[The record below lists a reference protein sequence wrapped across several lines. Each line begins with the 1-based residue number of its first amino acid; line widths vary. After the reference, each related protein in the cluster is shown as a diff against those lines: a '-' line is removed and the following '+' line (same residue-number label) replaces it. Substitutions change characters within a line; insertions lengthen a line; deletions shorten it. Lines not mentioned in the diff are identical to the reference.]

1 MALIDWLA
9 GKLGVRKVDSPH
21 DSGGDARG
29 GRAGISVE
37 TMVCSA
43 LANLACMGSDLRVEG
58 GSARALMLDAAA
70 EEFCRRDL
78 VKAMTLGL
86 EVGDCLV
93 VPAWHGGGFECSVIP
108 AAEFAILGHVG
119 EELTDVAYVVDRRT
133 VKGRVVW
140 LVQHEWLESYEGE
153 DGGTYQRAV
162 MELMAVDER
171 REGRLP
177 LGTVPEWDGYA
188 EVWEIPNVTALPV
201 ARFRSVA
208 VDPMRPNSVYG
219 IPACFGARGPIAEIH
234 YLLSQQHNEFA
245 LSEKAVIADKRMFVR
260 RGKRSDGTEDVQLA
274 LPSGKERVFMKVNG
288 APGSVEGGSGMI
300 AEWAPT
306 IQLDPYQAALEQQ
319 KQLVELAV
327 GVNGGIISKQD
338 DLNYMNVDNVR
349 KSTIKTQAF
358 IEQCRREAE
367 RMMMRLLYAWDVL
380 ANVEGMPTGDWSYSF
395 TWSDDYIN
403 TFADQRDA
411 IASGVAIGAMDA
423 LDYRLFVLG
432 ESPEVARERVAEIAA
447 SGALGVYG
455 EQ

>member
-9 GKLGVRKVDSPH
+9 SKVGARKLDAPH

-58 GSARALMLDAAA
+58 GSARALLLDAAA
-70 EEFCRRDL
+70 EDFCRRDL

-93 VPAWHGGGFECSVIP
+93 VPQWHGGGFDCTVVP

-133 VKGRVVW
+133 VKGRTVW
-140 LVQHEWLESYEGE
+140 LVQREWLESYEGE
-153 DGGTYQRAV
+153 DGGTYRRAV

-171 REGRLP
+171 REGRLA
-177 LGTVPEWDGYA
+177 LDVVPDWAEYT

-201 ARFRSVA
+201 ARYRSVA

-234 YLLSQQHNEFA
+234 YLLNQQHAEFA
-245 LSEKAVIADKRMFVR
+245 LSEKAVIADKRMFTK
-260 RGKRSDGTEDVQLA
+260 RGTNRDGSTDVQLT
-274 LPSGKERVFMKVNG
+274 LPAGKERVFMKVNG

-327 GVNGGIISKQD
+327 GVNGGIISRQD

-358 IEQCRREAE
+358 IEQARREAE

-380 ANVEGMPTGDWSYSF
+380 ANVEGLPTGDWSYSF

-432 ESPEVARERVAEIAA
+432 ESPEVARERVAEIA
-447 SGALGVYG
+447 SQGALGVYG

>member
-1 MALIDWLA
+1 M
-9 GKLGVRKVDSPH
+9 
-21 DSGGDARG
+21 
-29 GRAGISVE
+29 
-37 TMVCSA
+37 
-43 LANLACMGSDLRVEG
+43 
-58 GSARALMLDAAA
+58 
-70 EEFCRRDL
+70 
-78 VKAMTLGL
+78 
-86 EVGDCLV
+86 
-93 VPAWHGGGFECSVIP
+93 
-108 AAEFAILGHVG
+108 
-119 EELTDVAYVVDRRT
+119 AYVVDRRT

-153 DGGTYQRAV
+153 DGNTYQRAV

-171 REGRLP
+171 REGMLP
-177 LGTVPEWDGYA
+177 LGTVPEWEGYS

-219 IPACFGARGPIAEIH
+219 IPVCFGARGPIAEIH

-432 ESPEVARERVAEIAA
+432 ESPEVARERVDEIAA